1 MQIGKEIQLIE
12 QLVVGTRIDIII
24 EFLTGVVVISALS
37 VKSSHVVF
45 HPMHFTEVIVVEIV
59 ERLSK
64 TEVEISVLVIQRGD
78 SSSEITLQILAT
90 HDVSLR
96 NFLSIKHKRF
106 QTKTL
111 QFLTVFIFLVIA
123 KTIGI
128 VQSGIEIPMLI
139 NALREQSLHMLL
151 EIIIN
156 LVVVERLRRLDI
168 PIRVV
173 SAVRLQLVFRDTVP
187 CVVGALFT
195 SKSNQFEG
203 GAIVDVTQLRK
214 IRT

>member
-24 EFLTGVVVISALS
+24 QFLTGVVVISALS
-37 VKSSHVVF
+37 VESSHVVF

-64 TEVEISVLVIQRGD
+64 TEVEISIFVIQRCD
-78 SSSEITLQILAT
+78 SSSEITFQILAT
-90 HDVSLR
+90 HDVSLG

-111 QFLTVFIFLVIA
+111 QFLTIFIFLVIA

-128 VQSGIEIPMLI
+128 VQSGIEIPMFVD
-139 NALREQSLHMLL
+139 ALREQSLHMLL
-151 EIIIN
+151 EIIVD
-156 LVVVERLRRLDI
+156 LVVVERFRRLDI